1 MQIIIDIP
9 EIKYRQIIESRKMGF
24 LLSVLENI
32 IANGTPLPKE
42 HGRLIDAD
50 KFKDDN
56 YELWNCDFIH
66 PKYCDTLAELVTD
79 APTVLGADRED

>member
-32 IANGTPLPKE
+32 IANGTPLPKR

-50 KFKDDN
+50 DIDNITVVHNTKDV
-56 YELWNCDFIH
+56 
-66 PKYCDTLAELVTD
+66 LVRLD
-79 APTVLGADRED
+79 APTVLEADRED